1 MDFRA
6 DPYPFDPSA
15 AQLVIRMVAS
25 GASLKKLCESERAPP
40 LIVVAE
46 WLATNP
52 EFEAAYRRAREVAME
67 LVADEMMVWAKSGLS
82 SDLARL
88 DRAPT
93 LSEITAARR
102 TQIAVKQWLMAKWA
116 PDTFAGR
123 PSTGVMPDDEPREA
137 PAPAAQPQQPRISP
151 RAFFIPQIAGIEPI
165 GPVVLPRPAPARP
178 PAPPPAPAPV
188 ANDGDDGDDHFAAE
202 AADPPFRPSRR
213 YRRAMEAIARKG
225 PAALAAR
232 SRAPPG

>member
-102 TQIAVKQWLMAKWA
+102 TRIAVKQWLMAKWA
-116 PDTFAGR
+116 PDTFASRASAGEAR
-123 PSTGVMPDDEPREA
+123 DAEPREA
-137 PAPAAQPQQPRISP
+137 PARLPVVPPQQPRISP
-151 RAFFIPQIAGIEPI
+151 RAFTIPPIAEIGPI
-165 GPVVLPRPAPARP
+165 GPVALPRPAPA
-178 PAPPPAPAPV
+178 AAPA
-188 ANDGDDGDDHFAAE
+188 ANDEDEPDDGSAE
-202 AADPPFRPSRR
+202 PANPPFQPPRR
-213 YRRAMEAIARKG
+213 YRRAMAAIARKG
-225 PAALAAR
+225 PGALAAR